1 MDKTKVKKTIK
12 KVEEK
17 VKTVVPK
24 VEKNNADMEKTTK
37 KMRKT
42 IIGTVVSTKMEKTVV
57 VSYTRKVAHKKY
69 GKLIKVTKKI
79 KADTNGMEIGL
90 GDTVKIE
97 QTRPISKDKYFK
109 VIATPTAKALGVKK
123 EESGK

>member
-12 KVEEK
+12 KLEEK
-17 VKTVVPK
+17 VKVTVPK
-24 VEKNNADMEKTTK
+24 EKKKVSNMEKTSK

-42 IIGTVVSTKMEKTVV
+42 IVGTVVSTKMDKTVV

-79 KADTNGMEIGL
+79 KADTNGMEIIL

-109 VIATPTAKALGVKK
+109 VISK
-123 EESGK
+123 EEKN